1 MCIYIHPSMMFA
13 SECQRSLRIFSALAL
28 VFASSAVKRG
38 HHPYAVGGPKSLDQ
52 WAHRP
57 LESWG
62 LHIYI
67 IHMGNKC
74 YTVISY
80 LLNGVYHP
88 ISSGFHIKHYQTI
101 GLDIGEPL
109 LDSKPLQT
117 TWFSAKM
124 MPHGG
129 GARYKFVVPTD

>member
-1 MCIYIHPSMMFA
+1 MNVNGHSEFSQLLRWSLQAAPS
-13 SECQRSLRIFSALAL
+13 SVVITHTLWVDQ
-28 VFASSAVKRG
+28 
-38 HHPYAVGGPKSLDQ
+38 KSLGQ

-124 MPHGG
+124 MPLVVVVPPS
-129 GARYKFVVPTD
+129 YKFVVPTD

>member
-1 MCIYIHPSMMFA
+1 MCIYIHSSMMFA
-13 SECQRSLRIFSALAL
+13 SECQRSLRIFSAIAL

-38 HHPYAVGGPKSLDQ
+38 HHPYAVGGPGYH
-52 WAHRP
+52 WASFFSSATRTTGVAY
-57 LESWG
+57 LY
-62 LHIYI
+62 IY
-67 IHMGNKC
+67 
-74 YTVISY
+74 YTYVISY
-80 LLNGVYHP
+80 NLLTQWCVPPNKFGIPY
-88 ISSGFHIKHYQTI
+88 KTI

-129 GARYKFVVPTD
+129 GAP